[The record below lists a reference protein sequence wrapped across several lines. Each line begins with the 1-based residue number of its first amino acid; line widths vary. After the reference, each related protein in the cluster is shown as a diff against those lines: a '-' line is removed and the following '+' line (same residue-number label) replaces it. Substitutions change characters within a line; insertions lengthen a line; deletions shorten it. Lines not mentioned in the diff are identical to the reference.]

1 MINYR
6 IIKEKQLVV
15 MCFEGDLTPE
25 IVISFIDDLVKNP
38 AYDPGYSSIV
48 DLRNCNLL
56 YDIESMKRTL
66 EYMAT
71 ASGFAAKRKT
81 AYITSSSIHVVP
93 PMMMTS
99 GNYDFPM
106 DVKVH
111 STVDSA
117 ISWLN
122 LEDFTSED
130 YKRVLRSICG

>member
-6 IIKEKQLVV
+6 VIKEKQLVV
-15 MCFEGDLTPE
+15 MCLEGDITPE
-25 IVISFIDDLVKNP
+25 IVMSFIDDLVKNP
-38 AYDPGYSSIV
+38 GYDPGYSSIV

-66 EYMAT
+66 KYMAT
-71 ASGFAAKRKT
+71 ASGFPAKRKT

-106 DVKVH
+106 DVKVL

-122 LEDFTSED
+122 LEDFTAED
-130 YKRVLRSICG
+130 YKRVLRSICD